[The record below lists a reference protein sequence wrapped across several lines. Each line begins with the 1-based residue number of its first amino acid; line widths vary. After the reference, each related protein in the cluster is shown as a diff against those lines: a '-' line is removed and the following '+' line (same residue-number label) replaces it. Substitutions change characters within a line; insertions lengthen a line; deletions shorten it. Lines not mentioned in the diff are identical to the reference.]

1 MYQTDRLKQILYLEG
16 KAYSPDEIIFEW
28 KRVEEQALQTE
39 KSTPHCSQIQSRLEL
54 FTFLKDWFNESE
66 VMTVFTSGSTGAPK
80 PIRVRKRQ
88 MIDSAISTCSL
99 LDLKQGDKALLCLS
113 VGFIAGKMM
122 VIRALVA
129 GLDLYPVLPNG
140 YPLQYATRDYD
151 FSAMV
156 PMQLFNSLQL
166 EDERDRLRKIGKL
179 LIGGGPVSAK
189 LEHALRDYPNPIY
202 ATYGMAETL
211 SHVALRRINGAQASE
226 YYTPLPNV
234 RIKLNEDSCLIIDA
248 PMVND
253 FLLITNDR
261 AEIRPDGTFRI
272 IGRQDNVINTGG
284 IKVQAESLEAFLSD
298 FVEVPFAIS
307 SIPDDKFGE
316 IVVLVVEGNID
327 APLLNQT
334 LHAENVP
341 SHEFPK
347 HIISLKALPRTDS
360 GKVNRAA
367 LREKLL
373 TL

>member
-16 KAYSPDEIIFEW
+16 KAYLPDEIIFEW
-28 KRVEEQALQTE
+28 KRVEELALQTE

-272 IGRQDNVINTGG
+272 LGRQDNVINTGG

>member
-1 MYQTDRLKQILYLEG
+1 MHQTDRFKQVLHLEG
-16 KAYSPDEIIFEW
+16 KLYAPDEIIFEW
-28 KRVEEQALQTE
+28 KRVEELALQTE

-54 FTFLKDWFNESE
+54 FTFLKDWFNDSE

-88 MIDSAISTCSL
+88 MIDSANATCSL
-99 LDLKQGDKALLCLS
+99 LGLKEGDKALLCLS

-140 YPLQYATRDYD
+140 YPLQYATQTYD
-151 FSAMV
+151 FAAMV

-166 EDERDRLRKIGKL
+166 EDERERLRRIGKL

-189 LEHALRDYPNPIY
+189 LELALKEYPNPIY

-272 IGRQDNVINTGG
+272 LGRQDNVINTGG
-284 IKVQAESLEAFLSD
+284 IKVQAETLEAFLCD

-307 SIPDDKFGE
+307 SIPDEKFGE
-316 IVVLVVEGNID
+316 IVVLVVEGSID

-347 HIISLKALPRTDS
+347 HIISLKSLPRTDS
-360 GKVNRAA
+360 GKINRAT
-367 LREKLL
+367 LRDKLL